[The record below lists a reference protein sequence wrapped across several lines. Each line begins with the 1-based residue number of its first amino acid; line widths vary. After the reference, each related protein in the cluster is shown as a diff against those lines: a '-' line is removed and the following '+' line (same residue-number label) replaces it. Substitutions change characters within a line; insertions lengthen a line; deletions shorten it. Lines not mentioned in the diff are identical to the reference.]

1 MIEEK
6 RGISSEGIK
15 EVHIETSYLPNIEY
29 FCCLNIGDKIL
40 IDVNENYQK
49 QTLRN
54 RCYILGANKVNILTV
69 PVNKGT
75 GKVKTKDIKVDY
87 SQKWQSLHIRAIKS
101 AYGKAPFFQYF
112 APYFFQIL
120 SQNYKFLID
129 LNTDL
134 LTLCLKLLKWKKELI
149 FENDYLINC
158 DNNKSISDLSTY
170 ISRQNAKEAQNKLQ
184 IQPYNQ
190 MFGKE
195 FVPNL
200 SIIDLLFCEGTSAS
214 KIISEAVTR

>member
-6 RGISSEGIK
+6 KGNTSEGIK
-15 EVHIETSYLPNIEY
+15 EIHTETNYLPNIEY
-29 FCCLNIGDKIL
+29 FCFLSMGDKIL
-40 IDVNENYQK
+40 IEVNENYQK

-54 RCYILGANKVNILTV
+54 RCYILGANKVDILTV

-120 SQNYKFLID
+120 TQNHKFLID

-149 FENDYLINC
+149 FTNDYLIRC
-158 DNNKSISDLSTY
+158 DNISISDLSTY
-170 ISRQNAKEAQNKLQ
+170 IPRQNAKEAPDKFQ
-184 IQPYNQ
+184 IPAYNQ

-200 SIIDLLFCEGTSAS
+200 SIIDLLFCQGTSSS